1 MVFSY
6 AILRTPALRPSTVVD
21 HIDTDAHGMSGRS
34 DLYPWR
40 NHASIR
46 TPPSTTSVFMGGMV
60 RWTMVACGA
69 RDANEGRPSPLF
81 VAFLKKLGSPD
92 YRVANSI
99 P

>member
-21 HIDTDAHGMSGRS
+21 HIDTDAHGMSVRS

-69 RDANEGRPSPLF
+69 RDANEGASFSPIRCVPEKTL
-81 VAFLKKLGSPD
+81 
-92 YRVANSI
+92 
-99 P
+99 